1 MSSGQVPSRPILSLR
16 NLDST
21 SLELQDDKS
30 FDLYIASSMPIRK
43 IELRCNDCKDEHQSP
58 IQAKIQCF
66 TSCLANFP
74 LEALTFEIK
83 HDLLRSLH
91 GISRSFSAA
100 SSALSAIHATREMDG
115 ARSDPRGECRVES
128 KDEEVWKQN
137 IKLLLILDEISFFF
151 VSWSKLYFRTC
162 ILHNIIED
170 HCSTSYLHCRSI
182 CKWIKNQ
189 RLTYSQLWDLQD
201 LYLCSLGGHDGCLAS
216 KTYRFEI
223 FIATSGARTPWWS
236 LFFTLLWESWWKWQ
250 SMQTVYYQQ
259 LVLDSV
265 GLKYVFIFL
274 LFVCMTFHCSSF
286 TWQHELQW
294 LGRGSN
300 SFRETSKAHLLPQ
313 PEMALLRAQTL
324 ESRAMSQWD
333 VNESPEETEE
343 IQADLVGW
351 KMLTTF

>member
-1 MSSGQVPSRPILSLR
+1 MASPVASLLPAAPWVPSMRHVKWMGRGVTPWANVVLNPRMTRFENKASNCLWYWMKYHFSLCLDLSC
-16 NLDST
+16 T
-21 SLELQDDKS
+21 SGLVYYIV
-30 FDLYIASSMPIRK
+30 LYI
-43 IELRCNDCKDEHQSP
+43 
-58 IQAKIQCF
+58 
-66 TSCLANFP
+66 
-74 LEALTFEIK
+74 
-83 HDLLRSLH
+83 
-91 GISRSFSAA
+91 
-100 SSALSAIHATREMDG
+100 
-115 ARSDPRGECRVES
+115 
-128 KDEEVWKQN
+128 
-137 IKLLLILDEISFFF
+137 FFF
-151 VSWSKLYFRTC
+151 V
-162 ILHNIIED
+162 
-170 HCSTSYLHCRSI
+170 CSTSYLHCKSI
-182 CKWIKNQ
+182 FKWMKNQ

-274 LFVCMTFHCSSF
+274 LFVCMTFHCSSV

-324 ESRAMSQWD
+324 ESWAMSQWD